1 MMIKFL
7 RTPILMWGVATIFY
21 AFEIMLKSSMGSVSE
36 VFSLQLSLNNTQ
48 LASLSSAFY
57 FTYII
62 LQIPAGILI
71 DRYGVKKTLPIAV
84 FAAFVSTLLFS
95 LSTTFALLML
105 ARIFMGIC
113 GAFGFLCAITLAVQ
127 WFSVKKFALLAG
139 LTNFIG
145 YLGGSLS
152 GMPLTM
158 IVTDNNWQFIYF
170 CFSIISVF
178 IFVAAVLI
186 IADNKSKKNLSYDSI
201 SLKAVLKTIYCR
213 DIISSGLFCAT
224 TMGATFALCDLWGR
238 EFLASLGYSQ
248 FYASLA
254 GNSLIFIGIAITAP
268 LWGLLIQFISIK
280 RLLSIGALLGVVSS
294 GFYLSFTIPVFILCL
309 LALGIG
315 ASQSSHILCFSYAHK
330 HSSKIVISAVF
341 AFVNLCGIVGG
352 AVVQL
357 IIGILLDAGVTKEV
371 VVCIIPLLFFIAFL
385 LTLFMKKD

>member
-1 MMIKFL
+1 MIKLL
-7 RTPILMWGVATIFY
+7 RIPILMWGVATIFY

-36 VFSLQLSLNNTQ
+36 VFSSQLSLNNTQ

-71 DRYGVKKTLPIAV
+71 DKYGVRKMLPIAV
-84 FAAFVSTLLFS
+84 FAAVVSTLLFS
-95 LSTTFALLML
+95 LNNSFVALMV
-105 ARIFMGIC
+105 ARILMGVC

-127 WFSVKKFALLAG
+127 WFSVKNFALLAG

-158 IVTDNNWQFIYF
+158 IITDNNWQFIYF
-170 CFSIISVF
+170 CFSLVGVF
-178 IFVAAVLI
+178 ILV
-186 IADNKSKKNLSYDSI
+186 IAMLVVSDNKSKKKLSRENVIFKDI
-201 SLKAVLKTIYCR
+201 LKAIYSR
-213 DIISSGLFCAT
+213 NIINNGLFCAA

-238 EFLASLGYSQ
+238 DFLASLGYSE

-268 LWGLLIQFISIK
+268 LWGLMTKYVAI
-280 RLLSIGALLGVVSS
+280 RTLLSIGALLGVVSS
-294 GFYLSFTIPVFILCL
+294 ALYLYISIPVFLLCILS
-309 LALGIG
+309 LGIG
-315 ASQSSHILCFSYAHK
+315 ASQSSHILSFSYVHK
-330 HSSKIVISAVF
+330 YSRKAVISAVF
-341 AFVNLCGIVGG
+341 AFVNLCGIIGG
-352 AVVQL
+352 ATVQL
-357 IIGILLDAGVTKEV
+357 VIGVFLDLGVTKSV
-371 VVCIIPLLFFIAFL
+371 VVCIIPALFFIAFL